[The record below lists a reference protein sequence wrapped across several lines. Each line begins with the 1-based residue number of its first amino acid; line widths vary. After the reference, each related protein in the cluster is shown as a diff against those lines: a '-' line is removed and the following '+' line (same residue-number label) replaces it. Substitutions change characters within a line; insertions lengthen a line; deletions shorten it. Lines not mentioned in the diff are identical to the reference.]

1 MAERIAVDRG
11 AEDHDEGLGRNP
23 VGLVF
28 RHVFQERLTEML
40 PPAGRVLDLGCG
52 TGEDALFL
60 AGRGYRVL
68 GLDPAPARIEAA
80 REKARRSGLPADRLR
95 FEVAAAEEVGK
106 PLWDHGAFDAA
117 YSDFGALNGADLAAV
132 GKDCGVLGA
141 GAPLLLSLLGPHPC
155 RSGREGGDGK
165 GEGRRGTRVGGSP
178 LAAVAYPSRR
188 EARSFW
194 APASE
199 WQEGFGLGVCSRRRP
214 TRPGWRSIRKR
225 LVLAALEGWVRRWP
239 CSEIWVIAWS
249 WRDAADERVSWPPG
263 PRPAVALPA
272 SSCGPPRL
280 PVDEGIAAP

>member
-132 GKDCGVLGA
+132 GKDCGALGA
-141 GAPLLLSLLGPHPC
+141 GVPLLLSLLGPHLA

-165 GEGRRGTRVGGSP
+165 GEGGAGPRSEGAPWPRWRTP
-178 LAAVAYPSRR
+178 AAG
-188 EARSFW
+188 ARTSG
-194 APASE
+194 PASE
-199 WQEGFGLGVCSRRRP
+199 WRGLRPGRLPRRRP

-225 LVLAALEGWVRRWP
+225 LVLAALEAG
-239 CSEIWVIAWS
+239 SGAGLLEIWVS
-249 WRDAADERVSWPPG
+249 PG
-263 PRPAVALPA
+263 PGGR
-272 SSCGPPRL
+272 RR
-280 PVDEGIAAP
+280 